1 MTVNQLYRYGTDKF
15 LDCGIE
21 DAEFDARCLI
31 ESVLNVDTTRFF
43 LIRSDDVT
51 DEVINKFK
59 DLIVRRVNG
68 EPLQYILGIWE
79 FMGNEFYVG
88 PGVLIPRP
96 ETEGLV
102 EFAVDYLRN
111 IEKPVVIDLCS
122 GSGCIAISIAKL
134 IPEAK
139 VYAVEK
145 FDEAFGYLEKNIGLN
160 SCNNVIAVK
169 GDLFDKSLLRDI
181 KADLILSNP
190 PYIRKDDISTLSVEV
205 QNEPVT
211 ALDGGC
217 DGYDYYRFLSD
228 YWLKDFL
235 LNNSAMMIEC
245 GEDQGD
251 YIAELFS
258 HHSLKQEVKLDFNG
272 LQRFVI
278 AYK

>member
-1 MTVNQLYRYGTDKF
+1 
-15 LDCGIE
+15 
-21 DAEFDARCLI
+21 
-31 ESVLNVDTTRFF
+31 
-43 LIRSDDVT
+43 
-51 DEVINKFK
+51 
-59 DLIVRRVNG
+59 
-68 EPLQYILGIWE
+68 
-79 FMGNEFYVG
+79 MGNEFYVG

-102 EFAVDYLRN
+102 EFAIDYLRN

-145 FDEAFGYLEKNIGLN
+145 FEDAFGYLEKN
-160 SCNNVIAVK
+160 K
-169 GDLFDKSLLRDI
+169 GDLFDKGLLREI

-228 YWLKDFL
+228 YWLEDFL
-235 LNNSAMMIEC
+235 LNNSALMIEC

>member
-1 MTVNQLYRYGTDKF
+1 MTVNQLYRYGTDKL

-21 DAEFDARCLI
+21 DAAFDARCLI
-31 ESVLNVDTTRFF
+31 ESVLNVNTTSFF
-43 LIRSDDVT
+43 MIRNENVSDDVI
-51 DEVINKFK
+51 DNYS
-59 DLIVRRVNG
+59 DLIDRRASG
-68 EPLQYILGIWE
+68 QPLQYILGIWE
-79 FMGNEFYVG
+79 FMGNEFCVG

-102 EFAVDYLRN
+102 EFAVDYLKS

-122 GSGCIAISIAKL
+122 GSGCIAVSIAKL

-145 FDEAFGYLEKNIGLN
+145 FDEAFGYLVKNIGLH
-160 SCNNVIAVK
+160 SCNNVIAIK

-190 PYIRKDDISTLSVEV
+190 PYIKKDDILSLSAEV

-235 LNNSAMMIEC
+235 LANSAMMIEC
-245 GEDQGD
+245 AEDQGY
-251 YIAELFS
+251 YIADLFS
-258 HHSLKQEVKLDFNG
+258 HHSIKQEVKFDYNG